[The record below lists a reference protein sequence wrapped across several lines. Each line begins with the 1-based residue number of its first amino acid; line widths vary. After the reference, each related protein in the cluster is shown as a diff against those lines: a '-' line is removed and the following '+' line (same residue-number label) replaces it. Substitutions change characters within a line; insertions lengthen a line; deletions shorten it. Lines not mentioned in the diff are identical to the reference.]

1 MKKITILMILVF
13 SIFSC
18 DDILKEVPKDRIS
31 EANFYKTVSDGRA
44 AVDAIYGVLSAGQL
58 FAHQYLLQI
67 EIPADFAYGR
77 GSTIPIGGEYTGLDA
92 VNQRRVGLMWDYF
105 YQAVNYAN
113 IAIEKIPGIEGD
125 ESAKSLLVAE
135 AKFLRALCYYHLVR
149 DFGAVPLRLNSTDG
163 DMARTP
169 VADVYNAVI
178 ADLQAAES
186 GLPAS
191 ITVYGRPSKWGA
203 KIMFAE
209 VYLTLGDWAKA
220 RDKAKEVMDSGDHS
234 LVEITK
240 LNDWDNLFGP
250 TVNGTS
256 EEIFSIKYNAAYG
269 WSWPFYLAWKA
280 DVRSAYGAYVLYSDH
295 KNPFIIN
302 WDDDDLR
309 KQWGVFTTF
318 IDKTSG
324 AVDTLVFPTMCFAKF
339 RDPSAP
345 GARSS
350 GNDFPMWRYADALLI
365 YAEAASQAEG
375 GPSAMAI
382 DALNQV
388 KRRGYGYPSNTASAV
403 DYPSSGWS
411 AESFRDTVLQ
421 ERAYEF
427 ISEGKR
433 WKDLKRSGKAK
444 EKILENI
451 GKVVADR
458 YMLWPIPQWEID
470 ANTALSQANQNPG
483 Y

>member
-1 MKKITILMILVF
+1 
-13 SIFSC
+13 
-18 DDILKEVPKDRIS
+18 
-31 EANFYKTVSDGRA
+31 
-44 AVDAIYGVLSAGQL
+44 
-58 FAHQYLLQI
+58 
-67 EIPADFAYGR
+67 
-77 GSTIPIGGEYTGLDA
+77 
-92 VNQRRVGLMWDYF
+92 
-105 YQAVNYAN
+105 
-113 IAIEKIPGIEGD
+113 
-125 ESAKSLLVAE
+125 
-135 AKFLRALCYYHLVR
+135 
-149 DFGAVPLRLNSTDG
+149 
-163 DMARTP
+163 MARTP

-324 AVDTLVFPTMCFAKF
+324 AVDTLIFPNMCFAKF

-470 ANTALSQANQNPG
+470 ANTEISQADQNLG

>member
-1 MKKITILMILVF
+1 MTNRVLVGKIANGVYGLKVAKEGVDVTTAKATDLLF
-13 SIFSC
+13 DSSI
-18 DDILKEVPKDRIS
+18 R
-31 EANFYKTVSDGRA
+31 R
-44 AVDAIYGVLSAGQL
+44 YGVIYAGG
-58 FAHQYLLQI
+58 I
-67 EIPADFAYGR
+67 V
-77 GSTIPIGGEYTGLDA
+77 SGGTTSI
-92 VNQRRVGLMWDYF
+92 NF
-105 YQAVNYAN
+105 
-113 IAIEKIPGIEGD
+113 
-125 ESAKSLLVAE
+125 KSSKTELIAE

-163 DMARTP
+163 DMARTS
-169 VADVYNAVI
+169 VSKVYEAVI
-178 ADLQAAES
+178 ADLKDAEKD
-186 GLPAS
+186 LPSS
-191 ITVYGRPSKWGA
+191 ITVYGRPSLWGA

-209 VYLTLGDWAKA
+209 VYLTLGEWANA
-220 RDKAKEVMDSGDHS
+220 RDKAKEVMNSGAHS
-234 LVEITK
+234 LVQVAELK
-240 LNDWDNLFGP
+240 DWDNLFGP

-269 WSWPFYLAWKA
+269 WSWPFYLAWKS

-295 KNPFIIN
+295 ANPFIVN
-302 WDDDDLR
+302 WDDKDMR

-318 IDKTSG
+318 VDKSSG
-324 AVDTLVFPTMCFAKF
+324 EIDTLDFPPMCFAKF

-345 GARSS
+345 GARAS

-375 GPSAMAI
+375 GPSSAAI

-388 KRRGYGYPSNTASAV
+388 KRRGYGYPSDSASEI
-403 DYPSSGWS
+403 DYPASGWT
-411 AESFRDTVLQ
+411 AESFRDAVLQ

-444 EKILENI
+444 EKILENL
-451 GKVVADR
+451 GKAVADR

-470 ANTALSQANQNPG
+470 ANTEMSQADQNLG

>member
-1 MKKITILMILVF
+1 MKKITILMILAF
-13 SIFSC
+13 SVFSC
-18 DDILKEVPKDRIS
+18 DEILKEVPKDRIS
-31 EANFYKTVSDGRA
+31 ETNFYKTVSDGRA

-67 EIPADFAYGR
+67 EIPADYAYGR
-77 GSTIPIGGEYTGLDA
+77 GSTMPIGGEYTGLDA

-105 YQAVNYAN
+105 YQAINYAN
-113 IAIEKIPGIEGD
+113 IVIEKIPEIDGD
-125 ESAKSLLVAE
+125 QSSKTELIAE

-163 DMARTP
+163 DMARTS
-169 VADVYNAVI
+169 VSKVYEAIIN
-178 ADLQAAES
+178 DLKDAES
-186 GLPAS
+186 GLPSS
-191 ITVYGRPSKWGA
+191 IAAYGRPSIWGA

-209 VYLTLGDWAKA
+209 VYLTLGDWANA
-220 RDKAKEVMDSGDHS
+220 RDKAKEVMNSGAHS
-234 LVEITK
+234 LVQVTE

-269 WSWPFYLAWKA
+269 WSWPFYLAWKS
-280 DVRSAYGAYVLYSDH
+280 DVRSAYGAYVLYSDGT
-295 KNPFIIN
+295 NPFIVN
-302 WDDDDLR
+302 WDDKDLR

-318 IDKTSG
+318 VDKNTG
-324 AVDTLVFPTMCFAKF
+324 EVNTLEFPPMCFAKF

-345 GARSS
+345 GARAS

-375 GPSAMAI
+375 GPSAAAI
-382 DALNQV
+382 EALNQV
-388 KRRGYGYPSNTASAV
+388 KRRGYGYPSNSV
-403 DYPSSGWS
+403 SEIDYSTSGWT
-411 AESFRDTVLQ
+411 AESFRDVVLQ

-444 EKILENI
+444 EKILENL

-470 ANTALSQANQNPG
+470 ANKEMSQADQNSG